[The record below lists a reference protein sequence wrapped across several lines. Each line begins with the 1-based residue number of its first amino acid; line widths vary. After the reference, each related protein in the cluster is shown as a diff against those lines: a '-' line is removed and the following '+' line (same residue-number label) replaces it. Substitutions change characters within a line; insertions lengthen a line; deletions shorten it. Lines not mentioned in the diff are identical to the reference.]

1 MEFFSRIKAHHWMGL
16 GVGALIVV
24 AVLTVETRSV
34 VGALEENE
42 GFTGISWAMI
52 SAIFSV
58 LSVVSFALAGM
69 FKEDYREHVRARAM
83 PARILALCLAIVPAS
98 FFGSAVKRDNLQD
111 EWTAYSTPAATGQPS
126 SYELDMRLVNDA
138 GADPYDQRE
147 ARARIRDNT
156 PGSIKLDPADGEFW
170 IAVFFQAILLFG
182 ADTMRIPAPM
192 TKAEF
197 DHLKRSAAAKKAAAT
212 RKARAIAKKKAE
224 PKRGLK
230 ILSGGRQD

>member
-192 TKAEF
+192 TKLEF
-197 DHLKRSAAAKKAAAT
+197 EHLKRSEAAKKGAAT
-212 RKARAIAKKKAE
+212 RKARAAAKKKAE
-224 PKRGLK
+224 PKRGFRLMN
-230 ILSGGRQD
+230 GGRQD